1 MGGTWRI
8 SIKRAVH
15 NREVWNKP
23 LIRAWTD
30 LGSAL
35 TKMPDVV
42 GYVLLDL
49 FLCDPRKVDLSG
61 LWLPGVG
68 WEKAGCSKGMQ
79 AFVGRSKV

>member
-1 MGGTWRI
+1 
-8 SIKRAVH
+8 
-15 NREVWNKP
+15 
-23 LIRAWTD
+23 
-30 LGSAL
+30 
-35 TKMPDVV
+35 MPDVV